1 MTARLSY
8 CSGLKSLRAAVRY
21 SPAGVVLIFSELDLT
36 KATVPSVLSA
46 DNGKGATSTGSP
58 LLLLSFLCKKNHR
71 IQKTTIEE
79 PRKESHKKISHKK
92 IITIKLYLNTHLAMS
107 RGWIFTDPLDNGLDS

>member
-58 LLLLSFLCKKNHR
+58 LLLSFLCKKNHR

-79 PRKESHKKISHKK
+79 PRKESHKKNNNYQTLFKYTPCHVPW
-92 IITIKLYLNTHLAMS
+92 LNIH
-107 RGWIFTDPLDNGLDS
+107 

>member
-36 KATVPSVLSA
+36 KAIVPSVLSA

-79 PRKESHKKISHKK
+79 PRKESHKKI
-92 IITIKLYLNTHLAMS
+92 ITIKLYLNTHLAMS
-107 RGWIFTDPLDNGLDS
+107 RGWTFTDPLDNGLDS